1 MRFNMVNKSLQWCH
15 ENKCKKFEA
24 IFNNDGQQL
33 DGDFRWKGYFVSLE
47 IDTKTD
53 LTNMTIIKNGKVVN
67 EFGLPYH
74 LCFTVLDKMK
84 THRGIY

>member
-33 DGDFRWKGYFVSLE
+33 DVDFRWKGYLVS
-47 IDTKTD
+47 
-53 LTNMTIIKNGKVVN
+53 
-67 EFGLPYH
+67 
-74 LCFTVLDKMK
+74 MK